1 PQQQQIIQLPMAYG
15 AGWCGMQIDT
25 TGFAAAASQQQQQ
38 QQQQQQVL
46 ALQTSNGQIVHL
58 PVQCA
63 TGPDGQLMLVVSQT
77 AAAPAAPQPQ
87 VVQTILSDAV
97 VASPKHQPADTVPA
111 AAVSVSTN
119 ASVLSADAAL
129 TCDEQQSASAMSSGD
144 AATGEEPLYV
154 NAKQYHRIL
163 KRRRPAPTR
172 RRPATAVCAG
182 QLTHRPPFLFS
193 TTASLL
199 SLVAV
204 APSSADGGGG
214 RGGRSFFFAED
225 VHELGG
231 HVVGLFGRARSWR
244 SGPGAG
250 GVLHC

>member
-1 PQQQQIIQLPMAYG
+1 MLSTQPQQQQIIQLPMAYG
-15 AGWCGMQIDT
+15 AAGGMQIDT
-25 TGFAAAASQQQQQ
+25 TGL

-77 AAAPAAPQPQ
+77 AAAPAPQSQ
-87 VVQTILSDAV
+87 VVQASQLQQQQQQQQATAASVPTSAAVLSDAV

-163 KRRRPAPTR
+163 KRRAARAKLE
-172 RRPATAVCAG
+172 AE
-182 QLTHRPPFLFS
+182 
-193 TTASLL
+193 
-199 SLVAV
+199 
-204 APSSADGGGG
+204 G
-214 RGGRSFFFAED
+214 RIPKQRQKYL
-225 VHELGG
+225 HESR
-231 HVVGLFGRARSWR
+231 HKHAMNRVR
-244 SGPGAG
+244 GAG
-250 GVLHC
+250 GRFYSPGEQPGQR